1 MADSDGDFEG
11 IDSRRAGLTDHVLV
25 ESGDDWAARFKLT
38 TTRRYHFLLFLKI
51 KTSTAEFVERG

>member
-1 MADSDGDFEG
+1 ME
-11 IDSRRAGLTDHVLV
+11 AGLTDHVLV